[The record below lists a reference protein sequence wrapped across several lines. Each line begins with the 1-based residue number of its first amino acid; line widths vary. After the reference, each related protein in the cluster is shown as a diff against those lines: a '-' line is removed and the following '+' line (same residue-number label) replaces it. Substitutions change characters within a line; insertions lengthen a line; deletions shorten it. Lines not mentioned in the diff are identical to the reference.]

1 MGFFSSRRDG
11 VVDSE
16 RTSTVVQVIRSRFYG
31 KGKGKERDTEH
42 AHTVSESYIPQQ
54 TAAEVLS
61 GPPRSARLHHARSA
75 PTKAHF
81 AGAQSVPSSPL
92 AQRTD
97 MPTPPPAPPSRSAP
111 PPAGKEN
118 GGSSPRKQT
127 DTATVTL
134 AQRLDELRVAN
145 AEGLLNDDEY
155 RLLRQNLFERF
166 SSAATVPT
174 EAPLVPESRRT
185 VTGQPSSPRPKS
197 NFVVERETASRTP
210 SLRSNK
216 RSSLSL
222 STNVSN
228 MIKFRRTPSAS
239 RDYSETSSV
248 RSFTSNASAS
258 VWPRLRK
265 KTSNSSISTSAS
277 AQPDAASITSSRS
290 PGAHRK
296 GGSTHVP
303 HHLSHFSRDATRST
317 GSIRRLA
324 NPPSSFSRA
333 RAAAA
338 DNKLPS
344 ASFEDVFDEADLRT
358 AADIRDAI
366 AAVEAEGRRLM
377 DAFSG
382 LELTALTRAQAR
394 GSAVTLTSAPPAP
407 AAPVDLDSV
416 SVRSGG
422 SARTGA
428 SRSVRR
434 VGRSGLSNSSHA
446 VSLHRKPSV
455 SSTGTGGTSG
465 TGRLAP
471 PPVPA
476 LPIGQL
482 SSGSTSSV
490 NLVRTPMRTVPEDG
504 GLSGRPSLE
513 WSATQDPGASA
524 HTEMEDI
531 RRRREEVS
539 ARYEARLE
547 YLRAKLK
554 GAVLHEKLLKK

>member
-1 MGFFSSRRDG
+1 MGFFSTRRED

-16 RTSTVVQVIRSRFYG
+16 RSSSVVQVIRSRFYG
-31 KGKGKERDTEH
+31 KGKGKERDLEH
-42 AHTVSESYIPQQ
+42 GHTVSESYIPQQ
-54 TAAEVLS
+54 TPAEVLS
-61 GPPRSARLHHARSA
+61 GPPKSARLHHARSVPL
-75 PTKAHF
+75 PTKTHF
-81 AGAQSVPSSPL
+81 SGAQSAPSSPL
-92 AQRTD
+92 VQRTD
-97 MPTPPPAPPSRSAP
+97 MPPPPVPPSRSAP
-111 PPAGKEN
+111 SNNKEN
-118 GGSSPRKQT
+118 GASPRKQT

-174 EAPLVPESRRT
+174 EAPVVP
-185 VTGQPSSPRPKS
+185 VTGRSQPTSPRPKS
-197 NFVVERETASRTP
+197 NFVVERETANRTP
-210 SLRSNK
+210 SLRSSSNK
-216 RSSLSL
+216 RTSLSL
-222 STNVSN
+222 STNMSN
-228 MIKFRRTPSAS
+228 MMKFKRTPSTS

-248 RSFTSNASAS
+248 RSFASNASTS
-258 VWPRLRK
+258 VWPRLKK

-277 AQPDAASITSSRS
+277 VQPDTASVTSSRIA
-290 PGAHRK
+290 GAHRK
-296 GGSTHVP
+296 AGSSHVP
-303 HHLSHFSRDATRST
+303 HHLSHFSRDNTRST

-324 NPPSSFSRA
+324 NPPSSFSLS
-333 RAAAA
+333 RAATAE
-338 DNKLPS
+338 KLPS
-344 ASFEDVFDEADLRT
+344 ASFEDVFDEANLQT
-358 AADIRDAI
+358 AADIRAAI
-366 AAVEAEGRRLM
+366 ASVEAEGRRLM
-377 DAFSG
+377 DAFNG
-382 LELTALTRAQAR
+382 LELTALTRAQAK
-394 GSAVTLTSAPPAP
+394 GSAVTLTSMPPP
-407 AAPVDLDSV
+407 PQPVDIDSV

-422 SARTGA
+422 SARTAA

-434 VGRSGLSNSSHA
+434 VGRSGLSTGSHP

-455 SSTGTGGTSG
+455 SSTGTGGTSSTG
-465 TGRLAP
+465 AGRLAP

-482 SSGSTSSV
+482 STGSTSSV
-490 NLVRTPMRTVPEDG
+490 NLVRSPMRTVPEDG
-504 GLSGRPSLE
+504 GASGRPSLE